1 MTNSFSQRVSEN
13 LSFSREEAL
22 RLSSGAIRPEHI
34 VLGMLRDKQSP
45 LKALL
50 TGANIDVDKVKLQL
64 EKNIQE
70 DNSAAASSD
79 NGNISLDEHANNI
92 L

>member
-45 LKALL
+45 LKGPAY
-50 TGANIDVDKVKLQL
+50 GRQYRCRQGKV
-64 EKNIQE
+64 
-70 DNSAAASSD
+70 AA
-79 NGNISLDEHANNI
+79 
-92 L
+92 